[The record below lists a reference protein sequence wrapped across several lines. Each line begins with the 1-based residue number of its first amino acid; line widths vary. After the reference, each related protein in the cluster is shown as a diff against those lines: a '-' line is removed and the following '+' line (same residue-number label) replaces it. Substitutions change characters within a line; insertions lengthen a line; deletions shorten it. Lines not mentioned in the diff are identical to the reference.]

1 VTYDPLTYWRERGKT
16 YWRDFRPERYREQ
29 ETALEAVLRSF
40 AFASVLDVGCGFG
53 RIGELV
59 YAINPDV
66 NYLGVDLSPDQI
78 AAARRCL
85 PPSARFA
92 VVDARRLDL
101 TARYDL
107 VIASE
112 VLMHVPPED
121 VENVASRLRRIG
133 RHVVTV
139 DWEAP
144 GETAG
149 SYCFGHD
156 YEKLLP
162 GAEVVRVG
170 RQAIRHWQ

>member
-1 VTYDPLTYWRERGKT
+1 MYDPLTYWRERGKV
-16 YWRDFRPERYREQ
+16 YQRDFRPDKYREQ
-29 ETALEAVLRSF
+29 EAALDGILRSF

-59 YAINPDV
+59 YAINPDIS
-66 NYLGVDLSPDQI
+66 YLGVDLSPDQI
-78 AAARRCL
+78 DAARRRL

-112 VLMHVPPED
+112 VLMHVPPND
-121 VENVASRLRRIG
+121 IAGVTWRLQRIG

-139 DWEAP
+139 DWEAR

-149 SYCFGHD
+149 TYCFGHD
-156 YEKLLP
+156 YEALFP
-162 GAEVVRVG
+162 GAEVTRVG